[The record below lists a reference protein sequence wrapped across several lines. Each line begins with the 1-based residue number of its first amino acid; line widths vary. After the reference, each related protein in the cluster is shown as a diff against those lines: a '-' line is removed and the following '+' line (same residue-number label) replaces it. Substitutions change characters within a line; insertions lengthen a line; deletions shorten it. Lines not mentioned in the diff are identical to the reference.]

1 MPRFIRELGEDESG
15 TQRRRG
21 NQSGRIPRGQQG
33 PGCKP
38 RAAKGERTGAE
49 TAADK
54 RKRREAQGRVAEAGW
69 KRGRRTTRW
78 ESLCNFILD
87 KEQVKIGRASKRN
100 GYGWGGGRKEGEITI
115 QKTGEK
121 KGGAEVLS
129 FTQYTQSVALGNCSP
144 IVSNRFTRLSFN
156 IVRCSNS
163 RLPSA
168 LGPTVVDSYM
178 VCLA

>member
-54 RKRREAQGRVAEAGW
+54 HKRREAQGRVAEAGW

-78 ESLCNFILD
+78 ESLCTFILD

-100 GYGWGGGRKEGEITI
+100 GYGWGGGGKDR
-115 QKTGEK
+115 EK
-121 KGGAEVLS
+121 NNQENWRRKGGEEGL
-129 FTQYTQSVALGNCSP
+129 
-144 IVSNRFTRLSFN
+144 
-156 IVRCSNS
+156 
-163 RLPSA
+163 
-168 LGPTVVDSYM
+168 D
-178 VCLA
+178 